1 MRDKIWMIGLF
12 FLLMATL
19 PLTILY
25 KNSGTSGEEIS
36 NYDKAGNSAA
46 LDVEIRQAASLC
58 RDDFCDEA
66 LRAVVILQKTNAAVS
81 FDQKQAGAD
90 ADAALTARVKFIY
103 YSEEEILTLG
113 GKPAA
118 VPCCPSTNG
127 CTEASQT
134 YPYLRAVASPWDAFC
149 AYRDSGQA
157 CVGVS
162 LNGLDWLC
170 RHGLSAEE
178 ALLWYLP
185 GMEIS
190 S

>member
-36 NYDKAGNSAA
+36 NYDKAVTDTA
-46 LDVEIRQAASLC
+46 LDTEIRQAASLC

-90 ADAALTARVKFIY
+90 ADAALTARVKSIY
-103 YSEEEILTLG
+103 YSDKEI
-113 GKPAA
+113 
-118 VPCCPSTNG
+118 
-127 CTEASQT
+127 
-134 YPYLRAVASPWDAFC
+134 
-149 AYRDSGQA
+149 DSGQA

>member
-36 NYDKAGNSAA
+36 NYDKAVTDTA
-46 LDVEIRQAASLC
+46 LDTEIRQAASLC

-90 ADAALTARVKFIY
+90 ADAALTARVKSIY

-113 GKPAA
+113 GKPRQRTGMRRRESERTGLAVPPRSERRGGAA
-118 VPCCPSTNG
+118 VVF
-127 CTEASQT
+127 A
-134 YPYLRAVASPWDAFC
+134 
-149 AYRDSGQA
+149 RDGDLILKRQFI
-157 CVGVS
+157 
-162 LNGLDWLC
+162 
-170 RHGLSAEE
+170 LS
-178 ALLWYLP
+178 
-185 GMEIS
+185 
-190 S
+190 